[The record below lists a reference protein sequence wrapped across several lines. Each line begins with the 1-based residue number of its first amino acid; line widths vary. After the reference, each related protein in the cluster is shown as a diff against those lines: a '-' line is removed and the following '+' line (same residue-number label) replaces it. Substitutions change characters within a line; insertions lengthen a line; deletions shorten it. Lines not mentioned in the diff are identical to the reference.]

1 MFRFGIG
8 PLDERL
14 HEDTG
19 GGHAHALLAASPG
32 LDPLP
37 FALHAAVTM
46 VGDGN
51 ACAFVV
57 NNKPPG
63 WVEAAAR
70 HFGYN
75 LEGDLL
81 KGRFQIVDAFSST
94 MGVPASGYPVV
105 HEPSNPAE
113 IREVIDAL
121 GDPEALVVFDSIS
134 SWVDLSGEGARGVGK
149 LLRAVGEGRS
159 LFGLFS
165 LWGYPPSLVEAVR
178 ANFDHVVQLQPV
190 EGVAV
195 VRQFLVADR
204 IGGKAATPLALPVKT
219 MRPGG
224 VHVYIPKVLVTGPQ
238 EAGKTALIAALSS
251 TGASAEALGTT
262 VALDHG
268 TLGHGGITAELY
280 GTPGA
285 EAFDPLLPTIAE
297 ESVAVILV
305 VDSTDPSTFPRARA
319 MLARAGAG
327 GLPTVVAANKT
338 DRRGALTP
346 AEVKRRLALPDGVPV
361 VGTDAGIGEGLD
373 ELLEEVTRKLLRQ
386 APLMAMGKDRSGGEA
401 R

>member
-1 MFRFGIG
+1 VIRFGIA

-14 HEDTG
+14 G
-19 GGHAHALLAASPG
+19 AAGPGHAHALLVAAPG

-37 FALHAAVTM
+37 YALHSAVTM
-46 VGDGN
+46 AADGRP
-51 ACAFVV
+51 CAFVV
-57 NNKPPG
+57 NNKPPRA
-63 WVEAAAR
+63 VEAAAR
-70 HFGYN
+70 HLGYN
-75 LEGDLL
+75 LEGDVLR
-81 KGRFQIVDAFSST
+81 GRLRIIDAYSSM
-94 MGVPASGYPVV
+94 MGVPAAGYPVV
-105 HEPSNPAE
+105 HEPTNPAE
-113 IREVIDAL
+113 VKEAIEAL
-121 GDPEALVVFDSIS
+121 GEPDAFVVFDSIS
-134 SWVDLSGEGARGVGK
+134 SWLDLSGAGARGVGR
-149 LLRAVGEGRS
+149 LLLAVGERRS

-165 LWGYPPSLVEAVR
+165 SWGYEPAVVEAVR
-178 ANFDHVVQLQPV
+178 AHFDHVVHLQPV

-204 IGGKAATPLALPVKT
+204 IAGKPAPPLALPVKALE
-219 MRPGG
+219 PGG
-224 VHVYIPKVLVTGPQ
+224 VRVYIPKVLVTGPQ
-238 EAGKTALIAALSS
+238 GAGKTALIGALSS

-305 VDSTDPSTFPRARA
+305 VDSTDPSTFARARA
-319 MLARAGAG
+319 MLARAGAQ

-346 AEVKRRLALPDGVPV
+346 AEVKSRLALPEGVPV
-361 VGTDAGIGEGLD
+361 VGTDAGVGEGLD
-373 ELLEEVTRKLLRQ
+373 ALLEEVTRKLLRQ
-386 APLMAMGKDRSGGEA
+386 APLMAGGEGGRA
-401 R
+401 A